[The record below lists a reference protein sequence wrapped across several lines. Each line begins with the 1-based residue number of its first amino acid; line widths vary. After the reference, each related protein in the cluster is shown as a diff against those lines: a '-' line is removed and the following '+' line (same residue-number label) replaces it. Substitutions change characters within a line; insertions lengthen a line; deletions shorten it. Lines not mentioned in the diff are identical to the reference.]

1 MQRLQ
6 ISNQPFLAEDE
17 DDNSQLS
24 LFNEDNNDR
33 VLFNSIDAEIIK
45 LAGSEVQLFK
55 YIPSEDVDEVY
66 MESRQK
72 TIELEPI
79 KLYCQYDPRPIEESL
94 SQFGVEVQ
102 NEQVFIFNKS
112 YVERRIGR
120 KVIPGDVIKPSFQ
133 NIKFEVYQVQ
143 EDSFENYGIYHLMV
157 YAKLLRDTENIH
169 NESILNTNNQIGGKL

>member
-1 MQRLQ
+1 MERLT
-6 ISNQPFLAEDE
+6 INNQPFLAEDD
-17 DDNSQLS
+17 DDNSLLS

-33 VLFNSIDAEIIK
+33 NLFNLVDAEVIK
-45 LAGSEVQLFK
+45 IAGSKVELYK

-72 TIELEPI
+72 TIELEPVE
-79 KLYCQYDPRPIEESL
+79 LFCQYDPRPIEEAL

-102 NEQVFIFNKS
+102 NEQVFVFNKS
-112 YVERRIGR
+112 YAERRLGR
-120 KVIPGDVIKPSFQ
+120 QVIAGDIIKPIFQ

-157 YAKLLRDTENIH
+157 YAKLLRDTEDIH
-169 NESILNTNNQIGGKL
+169 NEPILNTSNNVGGKL